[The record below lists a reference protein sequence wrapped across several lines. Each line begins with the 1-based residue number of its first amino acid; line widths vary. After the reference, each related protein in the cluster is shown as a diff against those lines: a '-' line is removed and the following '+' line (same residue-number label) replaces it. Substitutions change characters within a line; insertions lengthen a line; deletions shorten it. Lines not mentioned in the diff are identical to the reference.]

1 MNSTI
6 LLCCIK
12 PNKNR
17 PYFTAEVFLSFLS
30 KFGKILKIIIFSRK
44 IITKLFTELE
54 SENPPKNYV
63 NSISE
68 VECPFGKLQVFN
80 SDKTK
85 IETEFQDK
93 NDYWYCESLIN
104 EKLNFSNEK
113 LNEGQVNNFQ
123 KSCSHPSGT
132 DENIHSGFYKM
143 IHDPRK
149 KSFYVPE
156 KNSFD
161 FETVNKKNEF
171 DGPIKSS
178 TKQNKNVFPLNDLP
192 NENSFIIQISNFKPK
207 VMKFQWLINLFSIG
221 TEVVE
226 GYFSK
231 RFKICLLSFKDLK
244 SCQKAI
250 DEFRNVFLFGDYLRF
265 QLFVNTK
272 FNSLLLSYPIKP
284 QDWVIYYK
292 KKKTKFTQPNSSGNI
307 PLLSK
312 TYLIQNLPPAIS
324 LNLLRVFL
332 LEKQDSKSLKEIIKI
347 SNTSFLVKW
356 NNLTSSVETLIS
368 LQGIQIDNKK
378 VKISFVNDL

>member
-1 MNSTI
+1 MFLKRI
-6 LLCCIK
+6 LL
-12 PNKNR
+12 
-17 PYFTAEVFLSFLS
+17 
-30 KFGKILKIIIFSRK
+30 ILK
-44 IITKLFTELE
+44 L
-54 SENPPKNYV
+54 
-63 NSISE
+63 SI
-68 VECPFGKLQVFN
+68 
-80 SDKTK
+80 
-85 IETEFQDK
+85 
-93 NDYWYCESLIN
+93 
-104 EKLNFSNEK
+104 
-113 LNEGQVNNFQ
+113 
-123 KSCSHPSGT
+123 
-132 DENIHSGFYKM
+132 
-143 IHDPRK
+143 
-149 KSFYVPE
+149 
-156 KNSFD
+156 
-161 FETVNKKNEF
+161 KKNEF

-192 NENSFIIQISNFKPK
+192 NENSFIIQISNFKSK

-284 QDWVIYYK
+284 QDWVIYFN

-312 TYLIQNLPPAIS
+312 TYLIPNLPPAIS